1 MAIDGIAEGTIGGF
15 KFYLGDGAS
24 PEAFTNEWCE
34 VFNIPEFGETN
45 DLVEITAF
53 CNGGSRR
60 YGAGLADGLEVE
72 FQGNHIPNSSIQEAL
87 RDAVRN
93 KSTVNLA
100 IDDENI
106 SPAERYILNVAC
118 LSWRIGPVVDDRNTF
133 IFGVKINSI
142 TVPA

>member
-1 MAIDGIAEGTIGGF
+1 MDINGIAEGTIGGF

-24 PEAFTNEWCE
+24 PEVFGTEWCE
-34 VFNIPEFGETN
+34 VFNIPEFGQTN

-53 CNGGSRR
+53 CNGGTRR
-60 YGAGLADGLEVE
+60 YAPGLADGLEIE
-72 FQGNHIPNSSIQEAL
+72 FQGNHIPNSAIQEAL
-87 RDAVRN
+87 RDAVIN
-93 KSTVNLA
+93 KTTVNIA

-106 SPAERYILNVAC
+106 SPAERYILNVAA

-133 IFGVKINSI
+133 VWGVKINEI